1 MKENEVIESISI
13 ARNAMTFVTMIVIA
27 LFVVQV
33 FAVAFLIGVFL
44 IFPAFELAKAM
55 KQALESSSLKAPT

>member
-1 MKENEVIESISI
+1 
-13 ARNAMTFVTMIVIA
+13 MTFVTMIVIA